1 MNKVINWHDC
11 FTYKSGRLYWK
22 VKPEH
27 GGVCIGDAAGCVC
40 GTTSYRLIRYKQK
53 RYLEHRIIWEM
64 HNGPIPD
71 GYEIDHIDHNTLNND
86 ITNLRMVTHHENTL
100 NAPMRKDN
108 KSGYVGVIWHKARRK
123 WMAYIAVNKKP
134 KYLGLFDDIEEAV
147 AARRQAEKESN
158 YHPNH
163 GSV

>member
-1 MNKVINWHDC
+1 M
-11 FTYKSGRLYWK
+11 
-22 VKPEH
+22 
-27 GGVCIGDAAGCVC
+27 
-40 GTTSYRLIRYKQK
+40 
-53 RYLEHRIIWEM
+53 EHRIIWEM
-64 HNGPIPD
+64 HNGQIPE

-100 NAPMRKDN
+100 NASMRKDN
-108 KSGYVGVIWHKARRK
+108 KSGCVGVIWHKARRK

-134 KYLGLFDDIEEAV
+134 KYLGLFDSIDEAV
-147 AARRQAEKESN
+147 AARRQAEKENN